1 MINISEKYKNEIE
14 AMKADAEENLR
25 EATATEADR
34 TSVMQQAREKVEKL
48 QLTANSSH
56 RDFWH
61 ALWQLLKLAFTK
73 APTPEA
79 VALVAQ
85 PCNTY
90 MTAAKALP
98 QAETELYDAKSD
110 LCKAQEVLMDAEDT
124 LQTISFLAAE

>member
-1 MINISEKYKNEIE
+1 MINIAEKYKEQIE

-34 TSVMQQAREKVEKL
+34 TSEMQLCREKVEKL
-48 QLTANSSH
+48 QITATSSH
-56 RDFWH
+56 KDFWT
-61 ALWQLLKLAFTK
+61 ALWKLLKLAFKK

-79 VALVAQ
+79 VAMVTQ

-90 MTAAKALP
+90 ITAAKALP

-110 LCKAQEVLMDAEDT
+110 LCKAQEALIDAEDA
-124 LQTISFLAAE
+124 LQTICFFAE